1 VFSEGRGTAAPGAHP
16 VRVTITQGLQTLAE
30 LTLPESDLL
39 IGSQKDCAICLADPA
54 IPPQAVRIVPALPGR
69 LLIENLVADQP
80 ISLNGQP
87 MPPRAPLADGDTLT
101 LLDYDILFRLR
112 EDAPG
117 EDADLEEEVVEDA
130 ALSAADLARIKEFP
144 LPPGS
149 IVKRPLDTL
158 TLIRE
163 QIDQCAAVGVGLA
176 GCRDLHELIETVVDL
191 LMERFGARAAWM
203 GLRLQARG
211 DLEIVGGRLSTGQ
224 SCPPNPV
231 LQALQYRCAE
241 RNQHVCVRRVRDHE
255 AVHSAMG
262 VPLITRRGTLGL
274 IYVDRRKDKH
284 RFQVTD
290 LDVLSVIGCMVSA
303 KVEELLDRRAERS
316 AQTSAAQV
324 ELIHQL
330 QALLDPKPPTGLRG
344 HLVAAYSRPGQE
356 RPGDVYDFARH
367 PDSEIAGLL
376 LGHVDSTGPA
386 LALGLARLQ
395 SAFRMGFLHRD
406 PPHALARALNWFL
419 TGEPDSPVVDAL
431 FLEVDPPTGKF
442 RYSRAGRIGSFIV
455 DARGQPRQVKGADGP
470 ALSRV
475 KGYEYVSKIDQ
486 LGRGETLVLYT
497 RGITTMTNARGERF
511 SEKRFIEMMCDG
523 FCQTPAAT
531 IQDIADEFAGFF
543 ADGRH
548 PDDVTVIL
556 VHRQVE

>member
-1 VFSEGRGTAAPGAHP
+1 M
-16 VRVTITQGLQTLAE
+16 RVTITQGQQTLAE
-30 LTLPESDLL
+30 LTFPESELL
-39 IGSQKDCAICLADPA
+39 IGSQDGCAICLADPA
-54 IPPQAVRIVPALPGR
+54 IPSQAARIVPTCPGR
-69 LLIENLVADQP
+69 LLIENLVDDQP

-87 MPPRAPLADGDTLT
+87 MPPRVPLVHGDTLT
-101 LLDYDILFRLR
+101 LLDYDILFALR
-112 EDAPG
+112 EDAPPDAGG
-117 EDADLEEEVVEDA
+117 EDAGLEEEVVEDA
-130 ALSAADLARIKEFP
+130 TLSAADLARIKEFP

-176 GCRDLHELIETVVDL
+176 GCRDLHELIETAVDL
-191 LMERFGARAAWM
+191 LMKRFEARAAWM

-211 DLEIVGGRLSTGQ
+211 DLEIVGGRLSSGQ

-274 IYVDRRKDKH
+274 IYVDRRKDKR
-284 RFQVTD
+284 RFQVAD
-290 LDVLSVIGCMVSA
+290 LDVLSVIGCMISA
-303 KVEELLDRRAERS
+303 KVEELLERRAERS
-316 AQTSAAQV
+316 AQTSAVQV

-330 QALLDPKPPTGLRG
+330 QALLDPKPPSGLRG

-356 RPGDVYDFARH
+356 SPGDVYDFVRH
-367 PDSEIAGLL
+367 PDSDIAGLL

-395 SAFRMGFLHRD
+395 SAFRMGFLHQD
-406 PPHALARALNWFL
+406 PPHALARALNWLL
-419 TGEPDSPVVDAL
+419 TGEPDAPVVDAL
-431 FLEVDPPTGKF
+431 FLELDPPTGKF

-475 KGYEYVSKIDQ
+475 KGYEYVSKIDR
-486 LGRGETLVLYT
+486 LDRGETLVLYT
-497 RGITTMTNARGERF
+497 RGVTTMTNGRGERF
-511 SEKRFIEMMCDG
+511 REKRFIEMMCDG

-531 IQDIADEFAGFF
+531 IQDITDEFAAFF

-556 VHRQVE
+556 VHRQAE